1 MHCSW
6 ISPTKPGG
14 FVNLSRTIQC
24 ICWPFYFSLTVTS
37 SSNHLFGCNTDRRGD
52 TDVPPGLV
60 RLPWGEGGGAS
71 GLQKFFQ
78 PFGPQ
83 FGVKIRGGRAPRVP
97 PLDQPLLCLWVNKLL
112 KAWLS
117 LFLSERKPVWPETA
131 IHAAGFIFVRVSR
144 GTEVSKRDD
153 WMPKTGPEKNGFLFP
168 CQEIWCVYE
177 IKVGSLLPG
186 IKRCVF

>member
-1 MHCSW
+1 M
-6 ISPTKPGG
+6 
-14 FVNLSRTIQC
+14 FRTIQC

-37 SSNHLFGCNTDRRGD
+37 SSNHLFGCNTDRRGG

-60 RLPWGEGGGAS
+60 RLPGGEGAGPAVSKKFLSALRAS
-71 GLQKFFQ
+71 VWCYKL
-78 PFGPQ
+78 
-83 FGVKIRGGRAPRVP
+83 RGGRAPRVP
-97 PLDQPLLCLWVNKLL
+97 PLDQPLLCLWVNKIL

-168 CQEIWCVYE
+168 CQEI
-177 IKVGSLLPG
+177 
-186 IKRCVF
+186 

>member
-1 MHCSW
+1 M
-6 ISPTKPGG
+6 G
-14 FVNLSRTIQC
+14 
-24 ICWPFYFSLTVTS
+24 
-37 SSNHLFGCNTDRRGD
+37 
-52 TDVPPGLV
+52 
-60 RLPWGEGGGAS
+60 GGGAGPAVS
-71 GLQKFFQ
+71 KKFCQ

-83 FGVKIRGGRAPRVP
+83 FGVKIRGGRALRVP
-97 PLDQPLLCLWVNKLL
+97 PLDQPLLCLWVNKIL

-168 CQEIWCVYE
+168 CQEI
-177 IKVGSLLPG
+177 
-186 IKRCVF
+186 